1 MNFIIPQIVG
11 ATAIIFVLAACESPR
26 VFDADLQA
34 VASSLDDGRE
44 IPGYFENSV
53 DRRADVNAGLLDFA
67 IAAVLTSPRVGA
79 AQSHLS
85 AAEDQIEESRAA
97 FLPQLSLN
105 VELVGT
111 GQEIQSS
118 SNSSFEG
125 NNSVYTTL
133 DASLVARQVI
143 LDFAASADVARV
155 RAEAEA
161 RAAEVAVSQ
170 QEVLD
175 VVLGRYIDAAE
186 ALERLA
192 LAEAEIAYY
201 RILNADEAL
210 QVSEGG
216 FRRSQRGATLA
227 ELARAQSDY
236 AIGLS
241 DYRIR
246 VDLVCRLT
254 AAADCPL
261 PRAVSLSRALPR
273 PVPLTEAERNAITTA
288 PEQVALRA
296 TLSAALREV
305 ERAQMQ
311 MRPTLS
317 AYLETARRDRGGSL
331 FDGSSVTD
339 TVDLGV
345 VVNWDFYQGNRQQAA
360 ASREM
365 NEAFA
370 LAQEIEAR
378 LREQM
383 GELEAADAALAAL
396 WLNDIALQRVVQARF
411 SAVAA
416 FRAEVSAGDASRAEL
431 ARSELELVRALVLRQ
446 ATRRTFVS
454 ATVAKERATGTIS
467 RDTVEFVGNVLSD
480 AMHAPRIYRLAI
492 SE

>member
-1 MNFIIPQIVG
+1 
-11 ATAIIFVLAACESPR
+11 
-26 VFDADLQA
+26 
-34 VASSLDDGRE
+34 
-44 IPGYFENSV
+44 
-53 DRRADVNAGLLDFA
+53 
-67 IAAVLTSPRVGA
+67 
-79 AQSHLS
+79 
-85 AAEDQIEESRAA
+85 
-97 FLPQLSLN
+97 
-105 VELVGT
+105 
-111 GQEIQSS
+111 
-118 SNSSFEG
+118 
-125 NNSVYTTL
+125 
-133 DASLVARQVI
+133 
-143 LDFAASADVARV
+143 
-155 RAEAEA
+155 
-161 RAAEVAVSQ
+161 
-170 QEVLD
+170 
-175 VVLGRYIDAAE
+175 
-186 ALERLA
+186 
-192 LAEAEIAYY
+192 
-201 RILNADEAL
+201 
-210 QVSEGG
+210 
-216 FRRSQRGATLA
+216 
-227 ELARAQSDY
+227 
-236 AIGLS
+236 
-241 DYRIR
+241 
-246 VDLVCRLT
+246 
-254 AAADCPL
+254 
-261 PRAVSLSRALPR
+261 
-273 PVPLTEAERNAITTA
+273 
-288 PEQVALRA
+288 
-296 TLSAALREV
+296 LSAALREV

-370 LAQEIEAR
+370 LAQELEAR

>member
-1 MNFIIPQIVG
+1 MNSIIPRIAG
-11 ATAIIFVLAACESPR
+11 ATAMVCVLAACENPR
-26 VFDADLQA
+26 VFNADLQE
-34 VASSLDDGRE
+34 VANRVDANSA
-44 IPGYFENSV
+44 IPAFFEGNG
-53 DRRADVNAGLLDFA
+53 DRRADASADLLEFA
-67 IAAVLTSPRVGA
+67 IAAVSTSPRVGA
-79 AQSHLS
+79 ARSQLS
-85 AAEDQIEESRAA
+85 AAEDQIEESRAD
-97 FLPQLSLN
+97 FLPQLSLS
-105 VELVGT
+105 VEGIGT
-111 GQEIQSS
+111 EQEILSS
-118 SNSSFEG
+118 SNPSFAGNKSS
-125 NNSVYTTL
+125 YTTL
-133 DASLVARQVI
+133 DATLTARQVL

-201 RILNADEAL
+201 RILNADETL
-210 QVSEGG
+210 QVAEGG
-216 FRRSQRGATLA
+216 FRRSQRGETLA

-236 AIGLS
+236 VVGLS
-241 DYRIR
+241 DYSIR

-254 AAADCPL
+254 SAADCPL

-273 PVPLTEAERNAITTA
+273 PVPLTEAERQSITTG
-288 PEQVALRA
+288 PEQRALRA

-311 MRPTLS
+311 MRPTVS
-317 AYLETARRDRGGSL
+317 AYLEKTRRDRGGSL

-339 TVDLGV
+339 TVDLGL
-345 VVNWDFYQGNRQQAA
+345 VVNWDFYQGHRQQAA
-360 ASREM
+360 TRREM

-370 LAQEIEAR
+370 LAQELEAR

-383 GELEAADAALAAL
+383 GELEAADAALGAL
-396 WLNDIALQRVVQARF
+396 WLNDIALQRVVQARS

-416 FRAEVSAGDASRAEL
+416 FRAEVSAGDATRAEL
-431 ARSELELVRALVLRQ
+431 ARAQLELVRAVVLRQ

-454 ATVAKERATGTIS
+454 ATVAKKRATGTIS
-467 RDTVEFVGNVLSD
+467 RDTVEFVSNVLSE
-480 AMHAPRIYRLAI
+480 ASYAPRIYRLAMAR
-492 SE
+492 